1 MARLEKQLPEPGAI
15 LFALLNFLAKI
26 GFNRADGASWKTKR
40 RLCMK
45 MRWGFAATLLTVAI
59 SVPAAWAQV
68 SRPVPPSTNSTATGR
83 QQPCWQQAGVSRSAL
98 QQRRQVAEIMHQQI
112 ESVCANTSLTAQ
124 QRHQQIQQIREQ
136 AQSRMNGLVSQSQM
150 ESIRSCRAQ
159 RGHSA
164 GIPHG
169 SGMGPCGEMPT
180 HGSIGTSP
188 TANPKQ
194 AMEPDEPVE

>member
-1 MARLEKQLPEPGAI
+1 MLCSTFWLRLGS
-15 LFALLNFLAKI
+15 I
-26 GFNRADGASWKTKR
+26 GPMGRHEKTKR

-45 MRWGFAATLLTVAI
+45 MRWEFAAMILTVAI
-59 SVPAAWAQV
+59 SVPAVWAQV
-68 SRPVPPSTNSTATGR
+68 SRPVPPSTNSTTTGR

-98 QQRRQVAEIMHQQI
+98 QQRRQVAESMHQQI

-180 HGSIGTSP
+180 HGGIGTSS
-188 TANPKQ
+188 TANPRQ